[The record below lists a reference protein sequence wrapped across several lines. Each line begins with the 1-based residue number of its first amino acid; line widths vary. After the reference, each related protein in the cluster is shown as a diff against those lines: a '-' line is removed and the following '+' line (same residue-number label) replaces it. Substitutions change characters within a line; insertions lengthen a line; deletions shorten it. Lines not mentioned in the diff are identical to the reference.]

1 MIDGFDIGRLGPA
14 TRLPRLLHQ
23 VAQAAAPEV
32 AADSCCMV
40 LFGASGDLTRRLVVP
55 ALYNLA
61 ETGLLPEDFTLLGV
75 DIAERSTADW
85 VASLRAMLC
94 SAA

>member
-1 MIDGFDIGRLGPA
+1 M
-14 TRLPRLLHQ
+14 
-23 VAQAAAPEV
+23 AAPEV

-75 DIAERSTADW
+75 DIAERSTADSKRGRKTEYW
-85 VASLRAMLC
+85 IVALFQ
-94 SAA
+94 